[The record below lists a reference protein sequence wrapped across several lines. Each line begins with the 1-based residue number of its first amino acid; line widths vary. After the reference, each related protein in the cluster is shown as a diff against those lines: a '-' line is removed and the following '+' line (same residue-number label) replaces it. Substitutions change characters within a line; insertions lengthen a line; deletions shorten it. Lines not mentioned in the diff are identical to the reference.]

1 MSIIWNPWH
10 GCHKF
15 SPGCQHCY
23 VYRRDE
29 SIGKN
34 PAEVVKTASFDLP
47 VQKKRDGSY
56 RIPAGETVYAVMT
69 SDFFVEEADG
79 WREDIWRMIHQRED
93 VQFIIIT
100 KRIVRF
106 SSCLPDDWG
115 NGYPNVTVGCT
126 CENGEAAA
134 QRLPIFLSLPI
145 ADRFVTCEPLL
156 PPILLEP
163 WLESGKIRAVIAG
176 GESGDGA
183 RVCDFDWVLD
193 IREQCRRT
201 GVAFHFKQTGLHF
214 RKDGHLYT
222 IPRPLQQTQAQKAG
236 IDLEASLDAPCQN

>member
-1 MSIIWNPWH
+1 
-10 GCHKF
+10 
-15 SPGCQHCY
+15 
-23 VYRRDE
+23 
-29 SIGKN
+29 
-34 PAEVVKTASFDLP
+34 
-47 VQKKRDGSY
+47 
-56 RIPAGETVYAVMT
+56 
-69 SDFFVEEADG
+69 
-79 WREDIWRMIHQRED
+79 MIHQRED

-156 PPILLEP
+156 SPILLEP